1 MCFRKRT
8 GYVCGLVMTLAM
20 PLAVQAGNFEEGLL
34 VTDQSVLE
42 NDDTASGQAF
52 TIDPSTESILVE
64 PTPRP
69 HAGQDDHYVDDEYGV
84 FGGNQTV
91 GPSCTDAGCAADA
104 HDSLSPRGTINR
116 ILMPVTPRWVAQIDA
131 LMLWQGNIPS
141 RVLYTET
148 ATGLPA
154 LDANQA
160 QPPMSAGPRYGLFLN
175 LDPVYS
181 IEGNYF
187 NVSSFAGQAA
197 TPVGTYS
204 ESNLAGFGTFGPVF
218 AAEVLTSASIQSA
231 EINWRRRTCGPITW
245 LGGFRWVEWN
255 QEMLIGEVNDFG
267 PYVFDARTGNDLYG
281 GQVGMDLCLWNN
293 KTGPLK
299 VNGIGKAGIFYN
311 NAYQRMAGIDFS
323 SDPAT
328 TTLASAVADQT
339 AFVGEVGANASL
351 RLTEWLSWRAGYTL
365 FWLSGVATPASQ
377 FSTTDLAVD
386 PTTTT
391 INTNGSVLLH
401 GVTTGLE
408 ARW

>member
-1 MCFRKRT
+1 MCFWKRA

-42 NDDTASGQAF
+42 NDDAASGQAF

-69 HAGQDDHYVDDEYGV
+69 DAGQDDHYVDDEYGV
-84 FGGNQTV
+84 FGGNPTA

-104 HDSLSPRGTINR
+104 HHSLSPRGTMNR

-131 LMLWQGNIPS
+131 LMLWQGNLPS
-141 RVLYTET
+141 RVLYTER

-160 QPPMSAGPRYGLFLN
+160 QPPMSAGPRFGLFLN

-197 TPVGTYS
+197 TPVGTFNKI
-204 ESNLAGFGTFGPVF
+204 NLAGFGQFGPVA

-255 QEMLIGEVNDFG
+255 QEMLIGEVGTSG
-267 PYVFDARTGNDLYG
+267 PFVFDASTGNDLYG

-293 KTGPLK
+293 QTGPIK

-311 NAYQRMAGIDFS
+311 NAYQRMAGIDFVN
-323 SDPAT
+323 PP
-328 TTLASAVADQT
+328 TLASAVADQT

-365 FWLSGVATPASQ
+365 FWLSGVASPASQ

-386 PTTTT
+386 PPTAT

>member
-1 MCFRKRT
+1 MCFRANI
-8 GYVCGLVMTLAM
+8 GYVGGLFVALAM

-34 VTDQSVLE
+34 VTDQSVIE
-42 NDDTASGQAF
+42 NGDAGAGQAF

-64 PTPRP
+64 PPALP
-69 HAGQDDHYVDDEYGV
+69 QAEYGEYHAGEEHGV
-84 FGGNQTV
+84 FDELSTFGV
-91 GPSCTDAGCAADA
+91 FSTDAGSAADA
-104 HDSLSPRGTINR
+104 HHSLSPQGTINR

-141 RVLYTET
+141 RVLFTET

-154 LDANQA
+154 LDANQV

-187 NVSSFAGQAA
+187 NVQSFAGQAA
-197 TPVGTYS
+197 TPVGTFN
-204 ESNLAGFGTFGPVF
+204 ENNLAGFGTFGPVF
-218 AAEVLTSASIQSA
+218 AAEVLTNANIQSA

-255 QEMLIGEVNDFG
+255 QEMLVGEVNDFG
-267 PYVFDARTGNDLYG
+267 PYAFDARTGNDLYG

-293 KTGPLK
+293 KTGPIK

-339 AFVGEVGANASL
+339 AFVGEIGANASL